1 MRLTHGLGALLCRC
15 SPLLATVTV
24 AACSEDATGPRPVP
38 TAISIATGAEQA
50 GTVGQP
56 LDTALTV
63 FVTDKFGD
71 PVPGVLVRFA
81 VPSRSGSLAPLAQ
94 TTSPSGHAHTTWSLP
109 TAAGAYQA
117 SARAA
122 GLDSVTFHA
131 TAVPAAPATLAL
143 VAGDS
148 QVALAAATVDSAV
161 SVIVRDGYGN
171 PVAGVSVTFQPGAE
185 SGVAVPSVTRSDSTG
200 RAHTIWTL
208 GDATGLQALVVRV
221 DSLRPLRI
229 YARALGLPATAEVGM
244 LGALDAEA
252 LGADASSF
260 EPSAITA
267 RRRLERA
274 APERRCW
281 QNALG
286 TIALLPDTAGRRGC
300 EMDPVVF

>member
-15 SPLLATVTV
+15 SPLLATVAV
-24 AACSEDATGPRPVP
+24 VACSEDATGPRPVP
-38 TAISIATGAEQA
+38 TAISVATGADQA

-131 TAVPAAPATLAL
+131 IAVPAAPATLEL

-148 QVALAAATVDSAV
+148 QVALAAAPVDSAV
-161 SVIVRDGYGN
+161 SVMVRDGYGN

-185 SGVAVPSVTRSDSTG
+185 SGAAAPSVTRSDSTG

-208 GDATGLQALVVRV
+208 GDAGGLQALVVRV
-221 DSLRPLRI
+221 DSLRPIRVV
-229 YARALGLPATAEVGM
+229 ARALGRPAIPEVGM
-244 LGALDAEA
+244 LEALDGENP
-252 LGADASSF
+252 GADASLF

-274 APERRCW
+274 APERLCW

-286 TIALLPDTAGRRGC
+286 TIALLPDTAGRRSC